1 MRKEKTNCRER
12 KRRKERMLRML
23 LLSHWNFITFEW
35 RRKFLRFNIFLFCP
49 RGPFILMSLHIL
61 PRASESNIASKFQST
76 KKDTTMSGLRLPS
89 TVTSGTSSLPTTGP
103 LRASMSQRGKK
114 TMLSALRPS
123 YNYLLS
129 QPPVRNHM
137 LVRKLDQDLSA
148 LRDCNNGL
156 IIRLREQSMAIE
168 AYRLLISQCPDC
180 STRFLRMSAA
190 TSSAESYIDGVEKAA
205 VVAVHDMAIAVKVL
219 DPVNSFEP
227 APRMTAA
234 ARKAYPM
241 PDADLASI
249 GYPSSSSEGQPS
261 KSEVP
266 ETQVSEHQPPMN
278 QSSGLITTTA
288 SPPPYSSAAA
298 TSTMANAFS
307 QWNRDASVLQP
318 LAISTASTAPGL
330 APESAYKPSV
340 NPSYN
345 YYGEANCYN
354 YYPQQ

>member
-1 MRKEKTNCRER
+1 
-12 KRRKERMLRML
+12 
-23 LLSHWNFITFEW
+23 
-35 RRKFLRFNIFLFCP
+35 
-49 RGPFILMSLHIL
+49 
-61 PRASESNIASKFQST
+61 
-76 KKDTTMSGLRLPS
+76 MSGLRLPN
-89 TVTSGTSSLPTTGP
+89 TATSGASSLPTTGP

-190 TSSAESYIDGVEKAA
+190 TNSAESYIDGVEKAA
-205 VVAVHDMAIAVKVL
+205 VVAAHDMAIAVRVL

-227 APRMTAA
+227 PPRMTAA
-234 ARKAYPM
+234 ARKIYPM

-249 GYPSSSSEGQPS
+249 GYPSTANEGQPS
-261 KSEVP
+261 KSEVL
-266 ETQVSEHQPPMN
+266 ETQVSEHQPLMT
-278 QSSGLITTTA
+278 QSSGLIITTA
-288 SPPPYSSAAA
+288 SPPPYPSATA
-298 TSTMANAFS
+298 TSTMANTFS
-307 QWNRDASVLQP
+307 QWDRDASVLQP
-318 LAISTASTAPGL
+318 LTVSTASTAPGSEP
-330 APESAYKPSV
+330 ASAYKSDA
-340 NPSYN
+340 NSSYN
-345 YYGEANCYN
+345 YYSETGCYN